1 MSIGITGATG
11 HLGRLVVNKL
21 KEKIAGTEIITL
33 SRTPS
38 KAADLGVEAREA
50 DYNKPETLDKA
61 LAGIDTLLLISA
73 SEMGKRKAQHHNVIE
88 AAKKAGVKRIAYT
101 SILHA
106 DTSPIDLA
114 EEHIATE
121 QEIKASGIPFTF
133 LRNGWYFENYTA
145 SIKSA
150 LERGVILGSAGDGKF
165 SFATRADY
173 ADAAV
178 AVLTGKGHEG
188 KTYELAG
195 DNPYTLS
202 DLAAEISRQSGKNVV
217 YKNVSES
224 EYAAVLKD
232 AGLPEAVAKSI
243 ASWDTGASKGALFND
258 SKQLSTLIGHPTTTL
273 SAAVAEALK

>member
-11 HLGRLVVNKL
+11 HLGRLVIKRI
-21 KEKIAGTEIITL
+21 KAKTAEKDIVAL
-33 SRTPS
+33 ARTPS
-38 KAADLGVEAREA
+38 KGADLGVEVHEA
-50 DYNKPETLDKA
+50 NYERPETLDKA
-61 LAGIDTLLLISA
+61 LTGIERLLLISA

-88 AAKKAGVKRIAYT
+88 AAKKAGIKQIVYT

-114 EEHIATE
+114 VEHRATE

-195 DNPYTLS
+195 DNAYTLS
-202 DLAAEISRQSGKNVV
+202 ELAAEVSHQSGKTVK
-217 YKNVSES
+217 YKNVKES
-224 EYAAVLKD
+224 EYAAVLTST
-232 AGLPEAVAKSI
+232 GLPEIVAKAI
-243 ASWDTGASKGALFND
+243 AGWDIGASKGALFDN
-258 SKQLSTLIGHPTTTL
+258 SNQLSTLIGHPTATL
-273 SAAVAEALK
+273 SAVVTEMLK